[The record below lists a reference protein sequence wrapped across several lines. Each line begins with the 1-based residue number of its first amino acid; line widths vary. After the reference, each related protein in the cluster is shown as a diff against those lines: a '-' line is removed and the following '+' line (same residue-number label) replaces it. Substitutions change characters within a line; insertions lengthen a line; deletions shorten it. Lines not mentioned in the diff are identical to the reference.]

1 MLENQCRAAS
11 ENLFRKKKELEKIEK
26 EYEEDTN
33 RLKEVHARV
42 KLFPIF
48 FIIFSYKS

>member
-11 ENLFRKKKELEKIEK
+11 ENLFRKKKELEKLEK
-26 EYEEDTN
+26 EFEEDTN

-42 KLFPIF
+42 SNLYILSLTLF
-48 FIIFSYKS
+48 